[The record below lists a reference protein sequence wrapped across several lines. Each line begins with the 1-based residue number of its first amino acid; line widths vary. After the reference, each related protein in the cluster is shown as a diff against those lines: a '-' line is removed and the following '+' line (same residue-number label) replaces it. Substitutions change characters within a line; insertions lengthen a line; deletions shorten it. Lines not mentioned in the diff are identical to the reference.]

1 MNTTEVSALPSET
14 IRRTIAN
21 LQGVSCVYAVV
32 RKCIDALEDPQ
43 VMGRQIE
50 QILAADQGLAVRVL
64 KLANSAYFGISG
76 RASTLTMAVGV
87 IGHRRLRLMLE
98 RILIAE
104 MLEVLKAEGEPAASI
119 REFGVI
125 AGAVSCDLSAATW
138 TGDPEEMLMVGLL
151 HNVGDL
157 VLASQFLEQLRR
169 IDEQARYSTQRE
181 AEESILGFESGG
193 VGGWLLDGWLLP
205 PIYGAACRH
214 WKAPL
219 EYSET
224 PDLIQRLCVIH
235 AAANVTRAFVEG
247 RDSRAA
253 FEAIQHEVAQAL
265 ETTQETIVSIY
276 GELPGRIDRAR
287 SVLCA

>member
-1 MNTTEVSALPSET
+1 MSTTEVSASLSNT
-14 IRRTIAN
+14 IQRTIEN

-50 QILAADQGLAVRVL
+50 QILGADPGLAARVL

-76 RASTLTMAVGV
+76 RVSTLTMAVGV

-104 MLEVLKAEGEPAASI
+104 MLGVLKTEGEPAASI

-125 AGAVSCDLSAATW
+125 AAAVSCDLAAATW
-138 TGDPEEMLMVGLL
+138 IGDPEEMLMVGLL

-157 VLASQFLEQLRR
+157 VLASQFPEQRR
-169 IDEQARYSTQRE
+169 QIDERAPSSARYE
-181 AEESILGFESGG
+181 AEETVLGVESGQ
-193 VGGWLLDGWLLP
+193 VGGWLLDGWLFP

-219 EYSET
+219 EYAEM
-224 PDLIQRLCVIH
+224 PDLNQRLCVIH
-235 AAANVTRAFVEG
+235 AAAHVTRAFVEG
-247 RDSRAA
+247 CDSRAA
-253 FEAIQHEVAQAL
+253 FQAIQHEVAQVL
-265 ETTQETIVSIY
+265 EVNQEMIVSLY
-276 GELPGRIDRAR
+276 EEVPGCLERAR
-287 SVLCA
+287 GVLSA